1 MVRWVKQAASGA
13 KAVVKLVE
21 YAEMGATMKG
31 HKVCSN
37 LFLIIDSFNRPGKAL
52 FGRSKTNP
60 PKNNPIRGVPHFHLY
75 IYDRYTLRD
84 ILSFRH
90 RRSRRKFVV
99 GR

>member
-21 YAEMGATMKG
+21 YAEMEATMKG

-37 LFLIIDSFNRPGKAL
+37 LFLIVDSINRPGKAL
-52 FGRSKTNP
+52 LSRSKTYP
-60 PKNNPIRGVPHFHLY
+60 PKTIPVATSLTINLY
-75 IYDRYTLRD
+75 IYDRYDRRG

-90 RRSRRKFVV
+90 RR
-99 GR
+99 

>member
-1 MVRWVKQAASGA
+1 MVRWVKQDASGA

-21 YAEMGATMKG
+21 YAEMGATMTG

-52 FGRSKTNP
+52 FGCSKTNP
-60 PKNNPIRGVPHFHLY
+60 PKTIPVAASLTFAY
-75 IYDRYTLRD
+75 IYDRYALRG

-90 RRSRRKFVV
+90 RLSGRKFVV